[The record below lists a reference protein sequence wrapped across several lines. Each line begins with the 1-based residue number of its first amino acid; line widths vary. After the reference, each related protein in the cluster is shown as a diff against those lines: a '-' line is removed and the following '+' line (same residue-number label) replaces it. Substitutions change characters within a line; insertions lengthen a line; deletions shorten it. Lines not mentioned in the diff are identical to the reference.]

1 MDTVRD
7 TEKDA
12 YDVAVELIEVVNA
25 KAAAMPDGQLWAIS
39 SLSIIIR
46 NLAMVEPWLK
56 DRLECELKAFS
67 KLKG

>member
-12 YDVAVELIEVVNA
+12 YDAAVDLIEVVNT
-25 KAAAMPDGQLWAIS
+25 KAATKPDGQLWAIS

-56 DRLECELKAFS
+56 DRLEAELAAFK
-67 KLKG
+67 KLT

>member
-12 YDVAVELIEVVNA
+12 YDVAVDLIEVVNA
-25 KAAAMPDGQLWAIS
+25 KAATEPDGQLWAIS

-56 DRLECELKAFS
+56 DRLEAELAAFK
-67 KLKG
+67 KLT